1 MGEAISVAICGTR
14 GIPNNYGGFEQFAQ
28 HLAVELVA
36 RGYEVIVYNPHFHAV
51 SDDLYHGVKI
61 VSKWCPESL
70 LGPFAHYV
78 YDYLCLRDAM
88 RRRSR
93 IVLECGCTS
102 SGPGLL
108 LLRQRGAIV
117 VLNTDGI
124 EWTRAKWGRLAKA
137 LIRLSEKTAIRRA
150 AYLVADNPGI
160 ATYLRKEYD
169 EDATVIPYG
178 TTVPESVDVTLLDS
192 YGLRP
197 NGYFLA
203 VARLEPENNIEAI
216 LQGFLASGSAKSL
229 CIVGNHHT
237 RYGRYLRTTFGDERI
252 KYLGGIYRQ
261 PVLHALRHFSAL
273 YFHGHSVGGTN
284 PSLLDAMADGALI
297 CAHDN
302 VFNRAVL
309 GDDGLYFSTR
319 EEVAESIRREEEN
332 LKLRP
337 RLVENNLAKVRS
349 RYSWQTISDAYEAL
363 FLRVSAERSA
373 RQGTFRRR
381 A

>member
-1 MGEAISVAICGTR
+1 MREAISVAICGTR

-36 RGYEVIVYNPHFHAV
+36 RGYDVIVYNPHFHAL
-51 SDDLYHGVKI
+51 SDGSFHGAKI
-61 VSKWCPESL
+61 VCKWCPESR

-78 YDYLCLRDAM
+78 YDYLCLRDAV
-88 RRRSR
+88 RRRTS
-93 IVLECGCTS
+93 IILECGCTS
-102 SGPGLL
+102 AGPGLL
-108 LLRQRGAIV
+108 FLRKRGSTV
-117 VLNTDGI
+117 VLNTDGV
-124 EWTRAKWGRLAKA
+124 EWKRAKWGRVAKM
-137 LIRLSEKTAIRRA
+137 LIRLSEKAAIKRA
-150 AYLVADNPGI
+150 EHLVADNAGI
-160 ATYLRKEYD
+160 AAYLSQEYD
-169 EDATVIPYG
+169 EDSTVIPYG
-178 TTVPESVDVTLLDS
+178 TTIPESVDASLLDS
-192 YGLRP
+192 YDLAQY
-197 NGYFLA
+197 GYFLA

-216 LQGFLASGSAKSL
+216 LRGFLASGSEKFF
-229 CIVGNHHT
+229 CIVGNHDT
-237 RYGRYLRTTFGDERI
+237 RYGRHLRTTFRDERI

-309 GDDGLYFSTR
+309 GDDALYFSAM

-337 RLVENNLAKVRS
+337 LIVENNLAKVRS
-349 RYSWQTISDAYEAL
+349 QYSWQTISDAYEAL
-363 FLRVSAERSA
+363 FLRISAKRSA
-373 RQGTFRRR
+373 H
-381 A
+381 